1 MAIDNVKTILGLDA
15 IVDYADNFTDGKEDF
30 YDVLSIVKS
39 DKDVMT
45 IFNTKDDQIAFFTSG
60 RDSESK
66 DKEFLLFVAP
76 TASDLFVFFH
86 DKYIEITLQPELDE
100 DTRDKECNT
109 IVLLSKC
116 LVQLADLDEDGLL
129 NKLEGRNDTDN

>member
-1 MAIDNVKTILGLDA
+1 MVIDNVKTILGLDA

-45 IFNTKDDQIAFFTSG
+45 IFNTKDNQIAFFTSG

>member
-100 DTRDKECNT
+100 DTRNKECNT

>member
-1 MAIDNVKTILGLDA
+1 MAIDNIKTILGLDA

-45 IFNTKDDQIAFFTSG
+45 IFNTKDNQIAFFTSG

>member
-1 MAIDNVKTILGLDA
+1 MAINNIKTILGLDA

-60 RDSESK
+60 KDSESK
-66 DKEFLLFVAP
+66 NKEFLLFVAP
-76 TASDLFVFFH
+76 TASDLFIFFH
-86 DKYIEITLQPELDE
+86 DKYIEITLQPDIDD

-109 IVLLSKC
+109 IILLSKC
-116 LVQLADLDEDGLL
+116 LVQLANLDEDGLL
-129 NKLEGRNDTDN
+129 NKLEGRDDIDD